1 MLAEC
6 IKKQENLEYLNL
18 EKTQVVSEA
27 YSIKILEACCQL
39 TSLNDLDLSKN
50 KSWFQSAFNVN
61 MLYSCIGKQTN
72 LQHLHL

>member
-6 IKKQENLEYLNL
+6 IKRQENLEYLNL

-50 KSWFQSAFNVN
+50 KSWFQS
-61 MLYSCIGKQTN
+61 Q
-72 LQHLHL
+72 